1 MNHTLAVCEEGAV
14 PSCLNDATV
23 SGGKDFN
30 SAEMPGIWHALA
42 WEMDGMELGIV
53 RDRLLACRGMST
65 GYEELYKNLAQVK
78 VRCLLCPYMENR

>member
-1 MNHTLAVCEEGAV
+1 
-14 PSCLNDATV
+14 
-23 SGGKDFN
+23 
-30 SAEMPGIWHALA
+30 MPGVWHALA